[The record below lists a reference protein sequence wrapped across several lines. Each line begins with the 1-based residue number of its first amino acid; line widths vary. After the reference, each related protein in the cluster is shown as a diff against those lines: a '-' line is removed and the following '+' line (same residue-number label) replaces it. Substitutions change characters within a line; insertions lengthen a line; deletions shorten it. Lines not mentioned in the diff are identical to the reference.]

1 MKKWKCLICN
11 YIHEGDSPPDICPVC
26 GATSE
31 NFVLVKEEK
40 ELVSKK
46 VLKDIYTD
54 FLVVGSGAAG
64 LSAAIVAK
72 NEGLNPLVIEK
83 GEVAGGTTARSGARY
98 WIPNNRAQKR
108 VGIEDN
114 IDDAIKY
121 MCRYSFPNDF
131 NESKEFYGLNKLS
144 FDLIKTYSETA
155 SVVVDYFAENN
166 VMESEM
172 QYSWKGLPQVDY
184 METISENKK
193 YRGRT
198 IMPKTEK
205 GEAVRGIDLVD
216 FMTSWLSKN
225 NVEISLNTRATEILQ
240 NKNKEVIGLKVK
252 SKDGVYNIYSKRGVY
267 FGSGG
272 FSHNEDLMRRFQNM
286 PSYGGCAFSENTGDL
301 VKMAESIGVKL
312 SNMNNAYRTQA
323 LYEGYLN
330 NPMGV
335 NSVFYITGDST
346 IQVNKYG
353 KRVVN
358 EKRNYNDRTLI
369 HSTWDV
375 MKGEFTNKFLF
386 LLMDERTATNWQ
398 GMPPIV
404 GGSPEN
410 MPFVICGSGVDD
422 LTKNIEKR
430 LSTLKNDTN
439 NFKLDNSFAKNLKET
454 IKNFNSYY
462 EDGIDL
468 EFNRGASEYDNEFFT
483 FPPMV
488 ETDISWPPKDSK
500 NPSIYPIDDKKLY
513 AFILS
518 AGTLDTNGGPM
529 INTKGQMLDFNNEPV
544 VGLYGGGNCIAS
556 PGKASYW
563 GAGAT
568 IGNGMVW
575 GYISAKHAI
584 EQKDIKF

>member
-1 MKKWKCLICN
+1 MKKWRCLICN

-26 GATSE
+26 GASSE
-31 NFVLVKEEK
+31 NFVLVEDDVE
-40 ELVSKK
+40 VSKNTK
-46 VLKDIYTD
+46 KLDDVFVD

-72 NEGLNPLVIEK
+72 NDGLNVLVIEK

-108 VGIEDN
+108 SGIEDN
-114 IDDAIKY
+114 LDDAIKY

-131 NESKEFYGLNKLS
+131 NEDKEFFGIDELS
-144 FDLIKTYSETA
+144 FNLIKTYCNTGHK
-155 SVVVDYFAENN
+155 VVDLFADIGL
-166 VMESEM
+166 MESEM
-172 QYSWKGLPQVDY
+172 QYSWKRLPQVDY

-205 GEAVRGIDLVD
+205 GESVRGIDLVN
-216 FMTSWLSKN
+216 FMTSWLLKN
-225 NVEISLNTRATEILQ
+225 NVEIRLNTSAEEILQ
-240 NKNKEVIGLKVK
+240 NDDKEVIGISVK
-252 SKDGVYNIYSKRGVY
+252 SPDGIYNIYANKGVY

-272 FSHNEDLMRRFQNM
+272 FSHNPELMRRFQNI
-286 PSYGGCAFSENTGDL
+286 PSYGGCAFTENTGDF
-301 VKMAESIGVKL
+301 VRMAESIGAKL

-330 NPMGV
+330 NPTGV
-335 NSVFYITGDST
+335 NSVFYIVGDST

-369 HSTWDV
+369 HGTWDAV
-375 MKGEFTNKFLF
+375 KGEFPNKFLF
-386 LLMDERTATNWQ
+386 LIMDSRTASNWQ

-404 GGSPEN
+404 GGSAEK
-410 MPFVICGSGVDD
+410 MPFVICGSDVDD

-430 LSTLKNDTN
+430 LNTLKDDTN
-439 NFKLDNSFAKNLKET
+439 NFELDSNFSKNLKET

-462 EDGIDL
+462 EDGVDK

-483 FPPMV
+483 FPPLSPKGI
-488 ETDISWPPKDSK
+488 TWPPKDSK
-500 NPSIYPIDDKKLY
+500 NLSIYPIEDGPLY

-529 INTKGQMLDFNNEPV
+529 INERAQILDFNNEPV

-556 PGKASYW
+556 PGKAAYW

-575 GYISAKHAI
+575 GYIAAKDAN
-584 EQKDIKF
+584 K

>member
-1 MKKWKCLICN
+1 MKKWRCLICN

-26 GATSE
+26 GASSE
-31 NFVLVKEEK
+31 NFVLVEDDVE
-40 ELVSKK
+40 VSKNTK
-46 VLKDIYTD
+46 KLDDVFVD

-72 NEGLNPLVIEK
+72 NDGLNVLVIEK

-108 VGIEDN
+108 SGIEDN
-114 IDDAIKY
+114 LDDAIKY

-131 NESKEFYGLNKLS
+131 NEDKEFFGIDELS
-144 FDLIKTYSETA
+144 FNLIKTYCNTGHK
-155 SVVVDYFAENN
+155 VVDLFADIG

-172 QYSWKGLPQVDY
+172 QYSWKRLPQVDY

-205 GEAVRGIDLVD
+205 GESVRGIDLVN
-216 FMTSWLSKN
+216 FMTSWLLKN
-225 NVEISLNTRATEILQ
+225 NVEIRLNTSAEEILQ
-240 NKNKEVIGLKVK
+240 NDDKNVIGISVK
-252 SKDGVYNIYSKRGVY
+252 SSDGIYNIYAKKGVY

-272 FSHNEDLMRRFQNM
+272 FSHNPELMRRFQNI
-286 PSYGGCAFSENTGDL
+286 PSYGGCAFTENTGDF
-301 VKMAESIGVKL
+301 VRMAESIGAKL

-330 NPMGV
+330 NPTGV
-335 NSVFYITGDST
+335 NSVFYIVGDST

-369 HSTWDV
+369 HGTWDAV
-375 MKGEFTNKFLF
+375 KGEFPNKFLF
-386 LLMDERTATNWQ
+386 LIMDSRTASNWQ

-404 GGSPEN
+404 GGSAEK
-410 MPFVICGSGVDD
+410 MPFVICGDNVDD

-430 LSTLKNDTN
+430 LSTLKYNTN
-439 NFKLDNSFAKNLKET
+439 NFKLDTSFSKNLKES

-462 EDGIDL
+462 EDGIDK

-483 FPPMV
+483 FPPLSPRGI
-488 ETDISWPPKDSK
+488 TWPPKDSK
-500 NPSIYPIDDKKLY
+500 NPSIYPIEDGPLY
-513 AFILS
+513 AFIIS

-529 INTKGQMLDFNNEPV
+529 INERAQILDFNNEPV

-556 PGKASYW
+556 PGKAAYW

-575 GYISAKHAI
+575 GYIAAKDAN
-584 EQKDIKF
+584 K